1 MSLEFDISKYQ
12 HLICD
17 DIEPRQLELSDDSDI
32 PSLLGNIPE
41 KYRKPFV
48 HPENGIVKKHLMA
61 GNNGTEEKEKGP
73 CLRRVRTKTD
83 EFDKRGMR
91 K

>member
-1 MSLEFDISKYQ
+1 MSIEFDSSKWQ
-12 HLICD
+12 HLICNG
-17 DIEPRQLELSDDSDI
+17 IEPMQLELSDDSDI

-48 HPENGIVKKHLMA
+48 HLDNGIVKKYLMV
-61 GNNGTEEKEKGP
+61 GNNGTYEKEKGP
-73 CLRRVRTKTD
+73 CLRRIRTKTNK
-83 EFDKRGMR
+83 FNKGGIR